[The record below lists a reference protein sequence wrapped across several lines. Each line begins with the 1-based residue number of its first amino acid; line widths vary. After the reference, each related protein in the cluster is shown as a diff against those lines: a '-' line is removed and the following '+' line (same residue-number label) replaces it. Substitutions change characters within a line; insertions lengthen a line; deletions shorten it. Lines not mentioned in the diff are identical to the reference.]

1 MLVQK
6 KDGTW
11 RLCIDYRA
19 LNKITVRNRYPIPRI
34 DDLLDQLTGAKYFSK
49 IDLKSGYHQVPIEQ
63 TDVWKTTFKSKEG
76 LFEWLVMPFGL
87 TNAPTTFMRMM
98 DDILRPFTNTFVV
111 VYLDDILIYN
121 KTWAEHL
128 QHIQQVL
135 HTLRQHKLYANLEK
149 CSFGMDR
156 VHYLGYIIDQHGI
169 HVDPAKIQVIHDWPA
184 PTTLTEL
191 QSFLGL
197 ANFYRRF
204 MLGFSHIAWA
214 LSQITRGGGKEKFAW
229 GRSQQQAFDDL
240 KQRLC
245 SAPVL
250 SLPDLQQPFEI
261 ETDASDY
268 AVGIILTQHGHP
280 VAYHSETLSDVV
292 RKYPT
297 YDKEMYSIVQA
308 CHQWRHYILGK
319 ETIIH
324 TDHKPLQFMQTQ
336 GKLQNDH
343 HQKWST
349 YLQQF
354 HLNIKYKT
362 GSTNHVVDCL
372 SRPPVT
378 TLTTVL
384 DSCGHETSGW
394 PQLYETDPDFAT
406 TYQMLGANIVVDNF
420 HLQDG
425 LLCHLGHIC
434 VPSSER
440 AKLIWE
446 AHYSRVAGH
455 FGVEKTVAML
465 QKHFYWPKL
474 RQEVSKY
481 IRSCTACAI
490 AKPTTKKQGLYTPL
504 PTPDRPWESISM
516 DYMSGL
522 PSTKRGNDC
531 VFVVVDHFSKM
542 AILVACKKNITAE
555 ATAKLFFERV
565 WVHFGIPQ
573 TIVSDRDSRFLSTF
587 WSSLWSLWTPSSPN
601 P

>member
-1 MLVQK
+1 
-6 KDGTW
+6 
-11 RLCIDYRA
+11 
-19 LNKITVRNRYPIPRI
+19 
-34 DDLLDQLTGAKYFSK
+34 
-49 IDLKSGYHQVPIEQ
+49 
-63 TDVWKTTFKSKEG
+63 
-76 LFEWLVMPFGL
+76 
-87 TNAPTTFMRMM
+87 
-98 DDILRPFTNTFVV
+98 V

-156 VHYLGYIIDQHGI
+156 VHYLGYIIDQHGV
-169 HVDPAKIQVIHDWPA
+169 HVDPTKIQVIHDWPA

-204 MLGFSHIAWA
+204 VLGFSHIAWA
-214 LSQITRGGGKEKFAW
+214 LSQINRGGGKEKFAW
-229 GRSQQQAFDDL
+229 GWSQQQAFDDL

-250 SLPDLQQPFEI
+250 SLPDLQHPFEI

-268 AVGIILTQHGHP
+268 VVGVILTQHGHP
-280 VAYHSETLSDVV
+280 VAYHSETLSDTV

-308 CHQWRHYILGK
+308 CCQWRHYILGK
-319 ETIIH
+319 ETVIH

-336 GKLQNDH
+336 GKLQNDR

-354 HLNIKYKT
+354 HLNIKYKI
-362 GSTNHVVDCL
+362 GSTNRVVDCL
-372 SRPPVT
+372 SRPPVAA
-378 TLTTVL
+378 LTTVL

-406 TYQMLGANIVVDNF
+406 TYQMLGANAVVDNF

-434 VPSSER
+434 VPSSE
-440 AKLIWE
+440 
-446 AHYSRVAGH
+446 
-455 FGVEKTVAML
+455 
-465 QKHFYWPKL
+465 
-474 RQEVSKY
+474 
-481 IRSCTACAI
+481 
-490 AKPTTKKQGLYTPL
+490 
-504 PTPDRPWESISM
+504 
-516 DYMSGL
+516 
-522 PSTKRGNDC
+522 
-531 VFVVVDHFSKM
+531 
-542 AILVACKKNITAE
+542 
-555 ATAKLFFERV
+555 
-565 WVHFGIPQ
+565 
-573 TIVSDRDSRFLSTF
+573 
-587 WSSLWSLWTPSSPN
+587 
-601 P
+601 